1 MEVSSCQQCTVIR
14 RRHHFGILL
23 LALSCLLVPRA
34 LAAHESVCR
43 QGMEYQHSTP
53 SAGVDAGTFNNVGA
67 VTSMDECAQM
77 CCDDENCDVAWM
89 YQVTCFTIDCVSEEA
104 CAAVYRDSDK
114 FEHSYMV
121 VVERSKAKSES
132 EEEETECT
140 LYPRDTCPWDQE
152 CKLQLNSNSKVS
164 FKCECKEGLLR
175 DALRGNICVDPATLE
190 TDMEENIGQTLT
202 TTSHQQEQEHKVT
215 PANHHYPELTTSTR
229 HRAVTTGYKQPEPVR
244 TGYDQPEPVT
254 LAQPGVEGAT
264 VGREEEEETT
274 PYLSDEDMLL
284 DRGEQEPTS
293 ARQQMAPL
301 DVTSPLM
308 LQGGPDNTTTPLG
321 TLPRTPKRVDATTPS
336 TVSQL
341 VVSAGENK
349 VIQLPQN
356 SVTLHGFTVP
366 EPPEGV
372 QYVYE
377 WSLLSGPEEYQ
388 GEMEGR
394 HTQSVHLSQLTA
406 GHYMFMVTVTGDDK
420 YGEGFVNVTV
430 QPPTRV
436 NTPPVAI
443 VQPKQQEVTL
453 PNTAAI
459 LDGSSSTD
467 DDAIV
472 SYHWEEVKGP
482 LREEKASGE
491 ESILRLNHLI
501 PGSYVFKLTV
511 TDSDGET
518 DSTTANVTVHKETDY
533 PPVANAGPNLVIQ
546 MPQNSVILN
555 GSKSTDDKGIVS
567 YEWVKEVDA
576 VADMQGTRSSIL
588 HVSNMEVGD
597 YTFTLTVTDGSD
609 QQDDASVTVVVQPEN
624 NQPPVADA
632 GPDKELTAPDD
643 TTTLDGGDSTDDQG
657 IVSYEWTK
665 TSGPSSVDLQN
676 TDQAVATVTG
686 LVTGTYEFT
695 LKVCDEKN
703 LCSRDSVTVQVKED
717 INHKPRADAGGDV
730 TYQLPQTLLV
740 VDGSRST
747 DDHGIVDFLWT
758 RDPQSPAAGV
768 VLNSSDHK
776 AVLQLTNLVEGRY
789 VFHLKVTDAKGLF
802 DTDSATVIVKKDLHR
817 DDLVELA
824 LAADITSFTEGN
836 KAMLV
841 RQLAVLIDVMDSDIR
856 VQEIKEDMSTGN
868 MIVVFVVINT
878 QTGVVQDGGSVLAK
892 LKRKLKAGSE
902 VLDFKVVQVDTV
914 VCQNN
919 CSGHGVCNSF
929 TKLCQC
935 DSFWVQNPFKAY
947 FADKV
952 SNCDWSILYVIV
964 IAFGIV
970 VGLGLITWG
979 VVCLVRNRR
988 RFRRSKRHRYTL
1000 LDEIDDKG
1008 EKIEMY
1014 SRDGKDQRVPVSQT
1028 GDKSTGQK
1036 QGNSL
1041 VMSESDDLLSDE
1053 ETTLFE
1059 NKKKPN
1065 GTTRNGIITSTLPK
1079 L

>member
-1 MEVSSCQQCTVIR
+1 MESGCCHQCAVLR
-14 RRHHFGILL
+14 RRHHLGILL
-23 LALSCLLVPRA
+23 LALCCLLVPKA
-34 LAAHESVCR
+34 LAAYGSDCR
-43 QGMEYQHSTP
+43 DGMLYSQSTP
-53 SAGVDAGTFNNVGA
+53 SAGVDAGTFNNVGT
-67 VTSMDECAQM
+67 VSSIQECTER
-77 CCDDENCDVAWM
+77 CCDDDDCDVAWM
-89 YQVTCFTIDCVSEEA
+89 YESTCFTVDCLSQEA
-104 CAAVYRDSDK
+104 CQAVHRDSDK
-114 FEHSYMV
+114 FENSFMV
-121 VVERSKAKSES
+121 AVERMKPKEYD
-132 EEEETECT
+132 EDCT
-140 LYPRDTCPWDQE
+140 VYPRDNCPLDQE
-152 CKLQLNSNSKVS
+152 CKVHLNGPDVS
-164 FKCECKEGLLR
+164 FKCQCKGGLLR
-175 DALRGNICVDPATLE
+175 DALRGNICVDPETLE
-190 TDMEENIGQTLT
+190 SDMEENMDKTLT
-202 TTSHQQEQEHKVT
+202 TTSHQHIPSKVT
-215 PANHHYPELTTSTR
+215 PANMGYLYPELTTR
-229 HRAVTTGYKQPEPVR
+229 GRPFTTGYGQPEPS
-244 TGYDQPEPVT
+244 T
-254 LAQPGVEGAT
+254 LAQPGVEGT
-264 VGREEEEETT
+264 TRGKEEGEEETT
-274 PYLSDEDMLL
+274 PYMPEDMLL
-284 DRGEQEPTS
+284 EGDGHEPTT
-293 ARQQMAPL
+293 ARQQLTPL
-301 DVTSPLM
+301 DVTAPL
-308 LQGGPDNTTTPLG
+308 LLSQGVPENATTPLVP
-321 TLPRTPKRVDATTPS
+321 LPRTPKRVDATTPS

-394 HTQSVHLSQLTA
+394 HTQSVHLSQLTS
-406 GHYMFMVTVTGDDK
+406 GHYMFMVTVVGEDK

-430 QPPTRV
+430 LPPARV

-443 VQPKQQEVTL
+443 VQPKQQEVSL
-453 PNTAAI
+453 PNSAAI
-459 LDGSSSTD
+459 LDGSRSTD

-472 SYHWEEVKGP
+472 DYHWEEVKGP

-491 ESILRLNHLI
+491 ESILRLNNLI
-501 PGSYVFKLTV
+501 PGSYVFSLTV

-546 MPQNSVILN
+546 MPQNSVVLN

-567 YEWVKEVDA
+567 YEWAKEGDA

-597 YTFTLTVTDGSD
+597 YTFTLTVTDISGQEDS
-609 QQDDASVTVVVQPEN
+609 ASVTVIVQPEN

-632 GPDKELTAPDD
+632 GPDKELTSPDD

-657 IVSYEWTK
+657 VVSYEWTK

-695 LKVCDEKN
+695 LKVCDDKS
-703 LCSRDSVTVQVKED
+703 LCSRDTVTVQVKED
-717 INHKPRADAGGDV
+717 VNHKPRADAGGDV
-730 TYQLPQTLLV
+730 VYQLPQTLLI

-768 VLNSSDHK
+768 VLNGSDHR

-789 VFHLKVTDAKGLF
+789 VFHLKVTDAKGLY
-802 DTDSATVIVKKDLHR
+802 DTDSATVIVKKDIHM

-856 VQEIKEDMSTGN
+856 VQEIKEDISTGN
-868 MIVVFVVINT
+868 MIVVFVVVNT
-878 QTGVVQDGGSVLAK
+878 QTSVVQNGASVLAK

-902 VLDFKVVQVDTV
+902 VLDFKVVLVDTV

-970 VGLGLITWG
+970 VGVGLITWG

-1000 LDEIDDKG
+1000 LDEIDEKG

-1014 SRDGKDQRVPVSQT
+1014 SRDGKDQRVPVPQT
-1028 GDKSTGQK
+1028 GEKTTGQK
-1036 QGNSL
+1036 QNNSL

-1065 GTTRNGIITSTLPK
+1065 GTPRNGIIASTLPK

>member
-1 MEVSSCQQCTVIR
+1 MDSGGCDRCTILR
-14 RRHHFGILL
+14 RKHHLGILL
-23 LALSCLLVPRA
+23 LTLSCLLAPKA
-34 LAAHESVCR
+34 FAAHEATCR
-43 QGMEYQHSTP
+43 EGMEYDQSTP
-53 SAGVDAGTFNNVGA
+53 SAGVDAGTFNNVGTVSSLA
-67 VTSMDECAQM
+67 ECSEK
-77 CCDDENCDVAWM
+77 CCDVDECDVAWM
-89 YQVTCFTIDCVSEEA
+89 YGTTCFTIACKSDEA
-104 CAAVYRDSDK
+104 CKPEHRDSEK
-114 FEHSYMV
+114 FMNSFMM
-121 VVERSKAKSES
+121 VVER
-132 EEEETECT
+132 TEPAADEDEDTKCS

-152 CKLQLNSNSKVS
+152 CKVQLKDTLVE
-164 FKCECKEGLLR
+164 FRCQCKNGLLR
-175 DALRGNICVDPATLE
+175 DPLRGNSCVDPATLE
-190 TDMEENIGQTLT
+190 TDMDRTLT
-202 TTSHQQEQEHKVT
+202 TTSHEHIPSRVT
-215 PANHHYPELTTSTR
+215 PANMGRVYPELTTR
-229 HRAVTTGYKQPEPVR
+229 HRAVATGY
-244 TGYDQPEPVT
+244 GLPEPVT
-254 LAQPGVEGAT
+254 LAQPDLEGRT
-264 VGREEEEETT
+264 EGREGEEEGTT
-274 PYLSDEDMLL
+274 PYLPEDMLL
-284 DRGEQEPTS
+284 EEGRQEATT
-293 ARQQMAPL
+293 ARQQLTSLDWTAPL
-301 DVTSPLM
+301 MS
-308 LQGGPDNTTTPLG
+308 QGGPENSTTPLVP
-321 TLPRTPKRVDATTPS
+321 LPRTPKRVDATTPS

-349 VIQLPQN
+349 VIRLPQN

-394 HTQSVHLSQLTA
+394 HTQSVHLSQLTS
-406 GHYMFMVTVTGDDK
+406 GHYMFMVTVVGDDK

-430 QPPTRV
+430 EPPTRV

-443 VQPKQQEVTL
+443 VQPKQQEVSL
-453 PNTAAI
+453 PNSAAI
-459 LDGSSSTD
+459 LDGSQSTD
-467 DDAIV
+467 DDGIV
-472 SYHWEEVKGP
+472 DYHWEEVKGP

-491 ESILRLNHLI
+491 ESILRLNNLI
-501 PGSYVFKLTV
+501 PGSYVFRLTV

-546 MPQNSVILN
+546 MPQNSVVLN

-567 YEWVKEVDA
+567 YEWVKEGDN
-576 VADMQGTRSSIL
+576 VADMQGTRTSIL

-597 YTFTLTVTDGSD
+597 YTFTLTVTDSAE
-609 QQDDASVTVVVQPEN
+609 QEDDASVTVIVQPEN

-632 GPDKELTAPDD
+632 GPDKELTSPDD

-657 IVSYEWTK
+657 VVSYEWTK

-676 TDQAVATVTG
+676 TDQAVAMVAG

-703 LCSRDSVTVQVKED
+703 LCSRDTVTVQVKED
-717 INHKPRADAGGDV
+717 VNHKPRADAGGDV
-730 TYQLPQTLLV
+730 VYQLPQTLII
-740 VDGSRST
+740 VDGSKSS

-758 RDPQSPAAGV
+758 RDPQSPAAGI
-768 VLNSSDHK
+768 VLNGSDHK

-802 DTDSATVIVKKDLHR
+802 DTDSATVIVKKDVHM

-841 RQLAVLIDVMDSDIR
+841 RQLAVLIDVMDTDIR

-868 MIVVFVVINT
+868 MIVVFVVVNT
-878 QTGVVQDGGSVLAK
+878 QTGMVQNGGSVLAK
-892 LKRKLKAGSE
+892 LRRKLKAGSE

-929 TKLCQC
+929 TKTCQC
-935 DSFWVQNPFKAY
+935 DSFWVQNPFKAF

-970 VGLGLITWG
+970 VGLGLISWG
-979 VVCLVRNRR
+979 VFCLVRNRR

-1014 SRDGKDQRVPVSQT
+1014 SRDGKDQRVPVPQT
-1028 GDKSTGQK
+1028 GEKTTGQK
-1036 QGNSL
+1036 QNNSL

-1065 GTTRNGIITSTLPK
+1065 GTTRNGLITSTLPK